1 MDEIIGQHQEAP
13 QASAPSL
20 TWAERVEAF
29 QRGAERALIRW
40 DEFKSKHAIRPL
52 HFLLAAALIGTV
64 TTGATVYT
72 RGCEVSVDGEVLGVV
87 ATAGEFDAVVEQVEA
102 HASEILGRE
111 YTLES
116 EISYKTRLVEK
127 EDVVSAS
134 GFESRLFDDIDDVVE
149 SYTLTV
155 DGVTLGAVTDGAALD
170 ALLEEIQAPYVN
182 ENTVAVEFDQKIGIR
197 QDYSA
202 AGAVKSIAYLRNRL
216 TANTTEAV
224 TYEVKKGDTYY
235 GIAGKYDMTL
245 DELMAMNPD
254 ASLNSLMI
262 GDVLTVQASVPFLG
276 VRTVEAVTYEEAIQ
290 PPVEYQEDDS
300 MYQGETKVLVA
311 GEEGL
316 ARVSARVTN
325 LNGME
330 ESREIL
336 DSVTLTE
343 PSTKVVAKGT
353 KARPKTMPTGTFIW
367 PVRGTITSEF
377 GYRSIFGSYSY
388 HSGMDIGVAY
398 GTSIKAADGG
408 TVTYAGWSGAYGY
421 LVTISHGNGLE
432 TYYAHNSSLLVSVG
446 SKVYQGQVIAKA
458 GSTGRSTGPHCH
470 FEVRKNGNRVNPRN
484 YLP

>member
-1 MDEIIGQHQEAP
+1 MDELIKPQEASA
-13 QASAPSL
+13 ASAPSL
-20 TWAERVEAF
+20 TWSQRVEAF
-29 QRGAERALIRW
+29 QRKAESALIRW
-40 DEFKSKHAIRPL
+40 DNFKSKHSLKAWQ
-52 HFLLAAALIGTV
+52 FLLAAAVIGTV

-72 RGCEVSVDGEVLGVV
+72 KGVEVSVDGQVLGVV
-87 ATAGEFDAVVEQVEA
+87 ATQSEFDAVVHDVEERTG
-102 HASEILGRE
+102 EILGHD

-116 EISYKTRLVEK
+116 EVTYKARLVEK
-127 EDVVSAS
+127 DDVVSAV
-134 GFESRLFDDIDDVVE
+134 GMESALFDGIDDVVE
-149 SYTLTV
+149 SYVLTI
-155 DGVTLGAVTDGAALD
+155 DGETLGAVTSGAALD

-182 ENTVAVEFDQKIGIR
+182 ENTVSVSFDAKVSIR

-202 AGAVKSIAYLRNRL
+202 AGDVKTIAALRKVL

-235 GIAGKYDMTL
+235 GIAGKFDMTL
-245 DELMAMNPD
+245 DELLAMNPD
-254 ASLNSLMI
+254 ASVNSLMI

-276 VRTVEAVTYEEAIQ
+276 VKTVDAVTYEEAIA
-290 PPVEYQEDDS
+290 PPVEYQEDDT

-325 LNGME
+325 LNGLE
-330 ESREIL
+330 QSREIT
-336 DSVTLTE
+336 DTVTLSE

-377 GYRSIFGSYSY
+377 GYRTLFGTYRY